1 MAIRLVVGC
10 SRHRRRHGMIGTLR
24 FAASSLPGSTS
35 TLRGLR
41 IPTTLRTN
49 QSSCTMDESAL
60 KTTSPELAAPSSSTD
75 FKRPLSGLFAINK
88 PSGVT
93 SMSLLE
99 SLKELFLSSKL
110 FVENPEPHQLAKGK
124 KSRKNKYWQKKNQA
138 KAIKIGQGGTL
149 DPLASGVLIIGL
161 NSGTKKLSNFL
172 DCSKSYRST
181 GILGCK
187 TDSYDSDGK
196 TVGLSSWKHVKPDD
210 IRKACQSIQGEHW
223 QIPPIYSALKM
234 DGKPLYEYARNNIPL
249 PRPIEA
255 RRCEVVKIEMVEWKE
270 AGEHSYKWPT
280 EMISEEESKIFQRA
294 ETLVKQ
300 TGVVKSESA
309 QPPKAPA
316 PEPDKSIGPTK
327 REPSPEKE
335 ENPPKKIKLQDQHD
349 GPEDPQLP
357 TSNPSEAQETTNTV
371 SMDDNGKSPVFTLE
385 MTVSSGTY
393 VRTIVHDIGQAIS
406 SAATVVSLIRT
417 RQGDFCLDTKT
428 NETTDSKRLPCM
440 EWSVFEK
447 AIQSRTNDS
456 EDPCDG
462 AGLREWERDLLKHI
476 QVS

>member
-49 QSSCTMDESAL
+49 HLPARWTNPHKDDEPGAGGTVL
-60 KTTSPELAAPSSSTD
+60 FDRTSN
-75 FKRPLSGLFAINK
+75 GLFL
-88 PSGVT
+88 G
-93 SMSLLE
+93 SLRSTTE
-99 SLKELFLSSKL
+99 WRHVDVPTGITKGTFLVL
-110 FVENPEPHQLAKGK
+110 QA
-124 KSRKNKYWQKKNQA
+124 NQA

-196 TVGLSSWKHVKPDD
+196 TLANRSKENIGKSH
-210 IRKACQSIQGEHW
+210 QS
-223 QIPPIYSALKM
+223 LKM

-300 TGVVKSESA
+300 TGVVKSE
-309 QPPKAPA
+309 
-316 PEPDKSIGPTK
+316 
-327 REPSPEKE
+327 EPSPEKE

-462 AGLREWERDLLKHI
+462 AGLREWSETSLKHI